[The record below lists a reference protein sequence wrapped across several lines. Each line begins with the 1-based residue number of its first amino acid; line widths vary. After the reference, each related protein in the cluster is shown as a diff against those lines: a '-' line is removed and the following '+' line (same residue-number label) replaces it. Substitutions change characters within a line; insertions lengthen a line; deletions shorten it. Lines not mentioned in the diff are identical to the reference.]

1 MEIGTFNK
9 KTISQGEV
17 KNINVAQLDE
27 VQKRANTG
35 FVNTVS
41 KSKSVTLDLSQ
52 FLDDYNSP
60 VINNQQVND
69 NATIETLFDDVNQSN
84 LYK

>member
-60 VINNQQVND
+60 VINSQQVND
-69 NATIETLFDDVNQSN
+69 NATIETLFDDVNQR
-84 LYK
+84 